1 MRAQVDH
8 GLQMSEVREALG
20 ARQGRKV
27 RECAGR
33 GQRRV
38 HERVGRV
45 NDDAVAVADRRLD
58 LADRARVAERIRHV
72 VGELE
77 LRAVLVLDEHHD
89 LRAIV
94 FFEQKGQ
101 RLRRDERCR
110 RRRRDARHEAEEV
123 PRRVRLS

>member
-1 MRAQVDH
+1 MRRPRAAACAWNAPAASTSMRSRSPIAALILPIVSEWPSVSGH
-8 GLQMSEVREALG
+8 G
-20 ARQGRKV
+20 
-27 RECAGR
+27 
-33 GQRRV
+33 
-38 HERVGRV
+38 
-45 NDDAVAVADRRLD
+45 
-58 LADRARVAERIRHV
+58 